1 MNELSPRRFPRSPIV
16 PPKTPPQWKKPQDV
30 MRERKIR
37 LKQNALLARINR
49 SPSHDISAN
58 VSSKHSVKR
67 KNPFSKCKEVKEPV
81 LKRVKPEP
89 EIPAE
94 TSLLEILGFNESK
107 DLETN
112 LNLHTWDR
120 SRDVIEN
127 EENDIN
133 GSSFQ
138 ALPIDW
144 TLRTKMRFISL
155 KPFPWT
161 QMLKTCEEASGITGF
176 VRCLEFNNER
186 SGAGLDSSPNSRFH
200 QSCLFWQHPQLP
212 WLDLYPRHSLRR
224 ADKPLFPVSSTVKEA
239 LYKDWSNSFRS
250 LFQLVR
256 TRHCPYFYMVAN
268 TFTCLFRAAG
278 INGIGESTA
287 YVCPTSGGFRK
298 LLRKE
303 GINFS
308 MPLRENNK
316 KRRSNGASENEDE
329 EEEEEETEE
338 VEQEEDEREETDW
351 LASLGIAESEIGKIK
366 TAEEASLLKTGDK
379 NDDSLVVVD
388 GCEVHALFNFLIN
401 CKSAIATTGPLAGIP
416 PTLISPVAFTGGSL
430 SSLKVR
436 ESTVKQDNERFYTI
450 EVCGPILP
458 NTVQN
463 LCNILQE
470 NLETFSVTFANVDF
484 TKAYTLCKGPNETI
498 TKSPSK
504 QSNTF
509 NMESLKDS
517 GLDSKLLAAFCSE
530 NLHAFDSVR
539 WNRNSFMIL

>member
-1 MNELSPRRFPRSPIV
+1 
-16 PPKTPPQWKKPQDV
+16 
-30 MRERKIR
+30 
-37 LKQNALLARINR
+37 
-49 SPSHDISAN
+49 
-58 VSSKHSVKR
+58 
-67 KNPFSKCKEVKEPV
+67 
-81 LKRVKPEP
+81 
-89 EIPAE
+89 
-94 TSLLEILGFNESK
+94 
-107 DLETN
+107 
-112 LNLHTWDR
+112 
-120 SRDVIEN
+120 
-127 EENDIN
+127 
-133 GSSFQ
+133 
-138 ALPIDW
+138 
-144 TLRTKMRFISL
+144 MRFISL

-388 GCEVHALFNFLIN
+388 GCEV
-401 CKSAIATTGPLAGIP
+401 
-416 PTLISPVAFTGGSL
+416 
-430 SSLKVR
+430 R

>member
-1 MNELSPRRFPRSPIV
+1 MNELSPRRFPRSPVV
-16 PPKTPPQWKKPQDV
+16 PPRTPPQWKKPQDV

-37 LKQNALLARINR
+37 IKQNALLARINR
-49 SPSHDISAN
+49 SPSHDIATT
-58 VSSKHSVKR
+58 VSSTNSVKR

-89 EIPAE
+89 EVPSE
-94 TSLLEILGFNESK
+94 SSLLEILGFSESK
-107 DLETN
+107 DLESTIN
-112 LNLHTWDR
+112 SHSWNC
-120 SRDVIEN
+120 SRNAIEN
-127 EENDIN
+127 KENEIN
-133 GSSFQ
+133 GSSFK

-212 WLDLYPRHSLRR
+212 WLDLYPRHSLRK
-224 ADKPLFPVSSTVKEA
+224 ADKQPFLISPAVKEA

-256 TRHCPYFYMVAN
+256 TRHCPYFYVVAN

-278 INGIGESTA
+278 INGIGETTA
-287 YVCPTSGGFRK
+287 YVCPTSGGLRK
-298 LLRKE
+298 LLREE

-308 MPLRENNK
+308 MPLRDSSK
-316 KRRSNGASENEDE
+316 KRRSNGTSENEE
-329 EEEEEETEE
+329 EEVEEETEE
-338 VEQEEDEREETDW
+338 IEQEEDEKEEKDW
-351 LASLGIAESEIGKIK
+351 LASLGIEESEIGKIK
-366 TAEEASLLKTGDK
+366 TAEEASSLKIEDK
-379 NDDSLVVVD
+379 NDDSLVLVD
-388 GCEVHALFNFLIN
+388 GSEVHALFNFLIN

-430 SSLKVR
+430 LPLKVR

-450 EVCGPILP
+450 EVRGPILP

-470 NLETFSVTFANVDF
+470 NLDTFSVTFANVDF
-484 TKAYTLCKGPNETI
+484 TKAYTLCKGPNEAI
-498 TKSPSK
+498 KNSPSK
-504 QSNTF
+504 QTNAFS
-509 NMESLKDS
+509 MESLKDS
-517 GLDSKLLAAFCSE
+517 GLDTKLLAAFCSE
-530 NLHAFDSVR
+530 NLQAFDSIR
-539 WNRNSFMIL
+539 WNG